1 MDTVER
7 TRPAVHALWEQAVE
21 TLRRTVPP
29 HWFDLWIRPLRP
41 RSLTGD
47 VLEVAVPDEF
57 FGDQVTERCLP
68 AIEKAVAAAAG
79 RPVTVRFTAVPDEEP
94 DPAAAQSQPA
104 QLRPDVQQAAPG
116 RPAAEGALNPAY
128 TFETFV
134 VGSGNQLAHAA
145 CLAVGQGAARTYNP
159 LFLYGGVGL
168 GKTHLLNAIGHAVV
182 ARRRGARVA
191 YLSAERFTNEL
202 INAIQL
208 NKMVEFHNKYRNSC
222 DVLLVDDIQ
231 FIAGKERTQEA
242 FFHTFNTLHAAGKQ
256 IALTSDK
263 SPKEIA
269 GLEERLRTRFEWGLI
284 ADIQPPDMET
294 RVAILKQK
302 AVQRGIT
309 VPDDV
314 ALFVASAASSN
325 IRELEGFLTRLG
337 AQAQLD
343 GRAVTIELAREA
355 LRDLL
360 PQRERE
366 LSVDDIQ
373 RAVASRYNVRVAD
386 LRSQRKLKVYT
397 LPRQVAMY
405 LARACTKASFPEIG
419 ERFGG
424 KDHSTVIHAVQKI
437 QARMQQDTEFR
448 RTVEALR
455 ASIEA

>member
-1 MDTVER
+1 M
-7 TRPAVHALWEQAVE
+7 HALWERAVE
-21 TLRRTVPP
+21 TLQQTVPP

-41 RSLTGD
+41 RSLTAD

-57 FGDQVTERCLP
+57 FGDRVTERCLP
-68 AIEKAVAAAAG
+68 AIEEAVAAAAG
-79 RPVTVRFTAVPDEEP
+79 RPLTVRLTVVPNAEP
-94 DPAAAQSQPA
+94 DPGAARP
-104 QLRPDVQQAAPG
+104 QLRPDGEQAAPV

-145 CLAVGQGAARTYNP
+145 CLAVGRGAARTYNP

-168 GKTHLLNAIGHAVV
+168 GKTHLLNAIEHAVV
-182 ARRRGARVA
+182 ARRPAGRVA

-208 NKMVEFHNKYRNSC
+208 NKMSEFHNKYRNCC

-256 IALTSDK
+256 IGLTSDK

-294 RVAILKQK
+294 KVAILKQK
-302 AVQRGIT
+302 AVQRGIP

-337 AQAQLD
+337 AQAQFY
-343 GRAVTIELAREA
+343 GRAVTIDLAREA

-360 PQRERE
+360 PRRERE
-366 LSVDDIQ
+366 LTVDDVQ
-373 RAVASRYNVRVAD
+373 RVVASRYTVRVAD
-386 LRSQRKLKVYT
+386 LKSPRKLKVYT

-424 KDHSTVIHAVQKI
+424 KDHSTVIHAVQKV
-437 QARMQQDTEFR
+437 QARMQLDTEFR
-448 RTVEALR
+448 RTVEALQ
-455 ASIEA
+455 ASLQA